1 MPSVDSA
8 GLNDLSLYPRKSV
21 GPMPPSRPRV
31 PVRPNFSKPRSATAA
46 STGVRPAPARVNGST
61 LQKETQWLAR
71 AVDAECAGDGVE
83 AELCRQYA
91 EHWFRVSR
99 GQD

>member
-1 MPSVDSA
+1 
-8 GLNDLSLYPRKSV
+8 
-21 GPMPPSRPRV
+21 MPPSRPRV
-31 PVRPNFSKPRSATAA
+31 PVSRPNFSKSRPSAAA
-46 STGVRPAPARVNGST
+46 STGVRPAPARVNGSA
-61 LQKETQWLAR
+61 LQKQTQWLAR
-71 AVDAECAGDGVE
+71 AVDAERAGDGVE

>member
-1 MPSVDSA
+1 MSFEKP
-8 GLNDLSLYPRKSV
+8 G
-21 GPMPPSRPRV
+21 GSRPMR
-31 PVRPNFSKPRSATAA
+31 PRFGKNRPNTSPNSVT
-46 STGVRPAPARVNGST
+46 TRPETRMNGSAQ
-61 LQKETQWLAR
+61 QKQTQWLSR
-71 AVDAECAGDGVE
+71 ATDAERAGDAVE

>member
-1 MPSVDSA
+1 
-8 GLNDLSLYPRKSV
+8 
-21 GPMPPSRPRV
+21 MPPSRPRV
-31 PVRPNFSKPRSATAA
+31 PVPRPNFSKSRPNAAA
-46 STGVRPAPARVNGST
+46 SAGVRPAPPRVNGSA
-61 LQKETQWLAR
+61 LQKQTQWLAR
-71 AVDAECAGDGVE
+71 AVDAERAGDAVE

>member
-1 MPSVDSA
+1 M
-8 GLNDLSLYPRKSV
+8 
-21 GPMPPSRPRV
+21 
-31 PVRPNFSKPRSATAA
+31 
-46 STGVRPAPARVNGST
+46 
-61 LQKETQWLAR
+61 QKQTQWLAR
-71 AVDAECAGDGVE
+71 ATDAERTGDSVE

>member
-1 MPSVDSA
+1 MSVLIPRSGQASQPRVSTARSA
-8 GLNDLSLYPRKSV
+8 GS
-21 GPMPPSRPRV
+21 
-31 PVRPNFSKPRSATAA
+31 
-46 STGVRPAPARVNGST
+46 VRPAPVRVTGSAV
-61 LQKETQWLAR
+61 QKQAQWLGQA
-71 AVDAECAGDGVE
+71 ADAERTGDGVE

>member
-1 MPSVDSA
+1 MSALIPRSGQASQPRVSTARSA
-8 GLNDLSLYPRKSV
+8 GA
-21 GPMPPSRPRV
+21 G
-31 PVRPNFSKPRSATAA
+31 
-46 STGVRPAPARVNGST
+46 GVRPAPVRVTGSAV
-61 LQKETQWLAR
+61 QKQAQWLGR
-71 AVDAECAGDGVE
+71 AADAERIGDGVE